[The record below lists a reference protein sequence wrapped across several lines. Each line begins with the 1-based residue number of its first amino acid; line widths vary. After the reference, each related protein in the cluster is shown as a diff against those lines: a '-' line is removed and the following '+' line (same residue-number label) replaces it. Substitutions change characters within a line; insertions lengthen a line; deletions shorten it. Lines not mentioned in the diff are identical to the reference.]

1 MRLLTRFLAVVLAV
15 AFVAAAVV
23 AAFLYPI
30 GTKLL
35 AAQTYKDVIHHEQ
48 VAERLP
54 EIAAEAIDQS
64 LKRAGPAAAAAPAGT
79 GGDIGA
85 LLGGFARSDLRVLLG
100 AALPADPVR
109 GQIDSLL
116 DQFFGYVNGDAAKP
130 SLTLSLVDL
139 KQRLSGGALEEAYVK
154 VLQDKPPCA
163 GGSMELPTTC
173 RPPAEQLPEVRAR
186 FRELIRPAVEAMP
199 DQVDLFAARA
209 GTAPESVYAAVGE
222 VRLRLRFMAEL
233 ARWSWGV
240 PAALLVG
247 VAVFAVRSV
256 RGLLL
261 WWGLPSLI
269 AGGIGAFAAWSS
281 SSLGILL
288 FRWVIVPSLPAQ
300 MEVPVLAGD
309 TVLAVVGS
317 IARVVLGAAL
327 EISLALAIGGLV
339 AVVLARFFAAKP
351 AAPVDVRRPAA

>member
-1 MRLLTRFLAVVLAV
+1 MRFLTRFLAVVLAV

-64 LKRAGPAAAAAPAGT
+64 LKRAGKAGAAAPAGE
-79 GGDIGA
+79 GGDFGT
-85 LLGGFARSDLRVLLG
+85 LLGGFERSDLRVLLG
-100 AALPADPVR
+100 AALPADQVR

-139 KQRLSGGALEEAYVK
+139 KQRLAGGALEEAYVTI
-154 VLQDKPPCA
+154 LQDKPPCT

-173 RPPAEQLPEVRAR
+173 RPSAEQLPEVRAR
-186 FRELIRPAVEAMP
+186 FRELLKPAVEAMP
-199 DQVDLFAARA
+199 NRVDLFEARD
-209 GTAPESVYAAVGE
+209 GTAAESVYAAVGE
-222 VRLRLRFMAEL
+222 VRRRLRFMAEL
-233 ARWSWGV
+233 ARWSWVV

-247 VAVFAVRSV
+247 VAVFAVRSL

-261 WWGLPSLI
+261 WWGIPSLI
-269 AGGIGAFAAWSS
+269 AGGIAAFVAWSS

-288 FRWVIVPSLPAQ
+288 FRWIIVPSLPAQ

-317 IARVVLGAAL
+317 LARVVLGAAL
-327 EISLALAIGGLV
+327 QISLSLAFVGLV
-339 AVVLARFFAAKP
+339 AVVLAKFFTTKP
-351 AAPVDVRRPAA
+351 AAPVDVRRPAV